1 MISGVC
7 HPVSAGALGQHGAA
21 RKRCGQENRVANTKS
36 AGNTGKDGRSYVR
49 RLNGTRVAARFAAIQ
64 LGDFMRQLPFATALA
79 TLAATGAWAAERPIL
94 LKEAPGRAIVENN
107 CGGCHSLDYI
117 RINAPF
123 MNRQNWTA
131 EVNKMI
137 NTFGAPIPK
146 MDADMV
152 IDYLTA
158 NYGEK

>member
-1 MISGVC
+1 MKPGHFV
-7 HPVSAGALGQHGAA
+7 L
-21 RKRCGQENRVANTKS
+21 
-36 AGNTGKDGRSYVR
+36 
-49 RLNGTRVAARFAAIQ
+49 
-64 LGDFMRQLPFATALA
+64 LA
-79 TLAATGAWAAERPIL
+79 TLAATGAWAAERPVL
-94 LKEAPGRAIVENN
+94 LKDGPGRAIVENN

-123 MNRQNWTA
+123 MNRMTWTA

-137 NTFGAPIPK
+137 NAFAAPIPK
-146 MDADMV
+146 ADADTI